1 MMEKVTITFNA
12 DDEDFG
18 AVLNCAVR
26 YCIGRQTY
34 MPSLV
39 IEFIRPYLLYL
50 NDKTLRCFERDL
62 NEATYFGN
70 ENIDKPM
77 WLQFKT
83 EVEYE
88 LKRRGVSK

>member
-1 MMEKVTITFNA
+1 MKRTTVTFSLDN
-12 DDEDFG
+12 EDFG
-18 AVLNCAVR
+18 AVLNCAIR

-39 IEFIRPYLLYL
+39 IGFIRPYLPHL

-62 NEATYFGN
+62 NDATYFGD

-88 LKRRGVSK
+88 LTRRGME

>member
-1 MMEKVTITFNA
+1 MEKVKLTI
-12 DDEDFG
+12 DLEDEDFG
-18 AVLNCAVR
+18 AVLNCAIR

-39 IEFIRPYLLYL
+39 IGFIRPQLPYL

-62 NEATYFGN
+62 SNATYFGD
-70 ENIDKPM
+70 ETIDKPV
-77 WLQFKT
+77 WLKFKT

-88 LKRRGVSK
+88 LKRRGVK

>member
-1 MMEKVTITFNA
+1 MAKTKLTI
-12 DDEDFG
+12 DLEDEDFG
-18 AVLNCAVR
+18 AVLNCAIR
-26 YCIGRQTY
+26 YCIGRQSY

-39 IEFIRPYLLYL
+39 IDFIRPLLPYLSER
-50 NDKTLRCFERDL
+50 TLRCMEKDL
-62 NEATYFGN
+62 SDATYFGD

-88 LKRRGVSK
+88 IKRRKRVE